1 MTKTIFITGASSG
14 IGFAAAQL
22 FAAKGWNVVATMR
35 DTKGSELK
43 GKNILVTTLDVRDED
58 SIAKAL
64 KAAIKKFG
72 QIDVLLNNAGF
83 SLFGVFESL
92 PAEKIEEQF
101 AVNVTGVMNVTR
113 ALLPLMREKGSATII
128 NISSRAGIIGMPL
141 NALYC
146 ASKFALEGFSE
157 ALSYELATQGI
168 AVKLVVPSGGVTATK
183 FSERMVKDKGVDI
196 PPSYNDFVAKIG
208 GIYGAMQTHRKTTAG
223 DVAAVIFTAAT
234 DGKQQLRYYTVEDV
248 GGFLRVKREKDDEE
262 YIGFMRQKFLSE

>member
-14 IGFAAAQL
+14 IGLASAQL

-35 DTKGSELK
+35 YTKGSVLK
-43 GKNILVTTLDVRDED
+43 GKNFLVTTLDVRDEE

-72 QIDVLLNNAGF
+72 RIDVLLNNAGF

-92 PAEKIEEQF
+92 SPEKIEEQF

-113 ALLPLMREKGSATII
+113 ALLPHMRANGGGTII

-141 NALYC
+141 NTLYC

-157 ALSYELATQGI
+157 ALSFELATQGI
-168 AVKLVVPSGGVTATK
+168 AVKLVEPSGGVTSTK
-183 FSERMVKDKGVDI
+183 FSERMVKDKGTDI
-196 PPSYNDFVAKIG
+196 PASYNDFVAKIG
-208 GIYGAMQTHRKTTAG
+208 GIYGNMQTHRKTTAA

-234 DGKQQLRYYTVEDV
+234 DGKPQLRYFTGEDV
-248 GGFLRVKREKDDEE
+248 GGFLRLKREKDDEE
-262 YIGFMRQKFLSE
+262 YMGYMREKFLR